1 MVKSTS
7 RKGVLKAKG
16 STKAKRTSRWEEFL
30 SFCNA
35 HADSSWWFRGVSDNK
50 YRLIPKVGRDAENVD
65 WQQPTESGRTTTFA
79 VLEMRVF
86 NAFKRRSVLSLPVR
100 PESPFE
106 WLALA
111 QHHGVP
117 TRLLDWTPNPLMA
130 AWFATRKTDAP
141 DDQVAKV
148 IAVKATA
155 KWREHEE
162 DIDPFDKRRKEPVF
176 VVSPHWHPR
185 VRAQRG
191 CFSIHPTPNQPWS
204 LNGLTHNEFEI
215 DHSEWRAFQRRLFYF
230 GVDASTTMADLA
242 GLGDALAW
250 QLRSRVGVG
259 EAGY

>member
-1 MVKSTS
+1 MQ
-7 RKGVLKAKG
+7 
-16 STKAKRTSRWEEFL
+16 
-30 SFCNA
+30 
-35 HADSSWWFRGVSDNK
+35 
-50 YRLIPKVGRDAENVD
+50 I
-65 WQQPTESGRTTTFA
+65 WQNPVERERGRTTTFA
-79 VLEMRVF
+79 DLETRVF
-86 NAFKRRSVLSLPVR
+86 RAFKRRAVLSLTVR
-100 PESPFE
+100 PATDFE
-106 WLALA
+106 WLAVA

-130 AWFATRKTDAP
+130 AWFATNKTDAK
-141 DDQVAKV
+141 DDQVAAI

-162 DIDPFDKRRKEPVF
+162 NLDPFDKRRKEPVF

-191 CFSIHPTPNQPWS
+191 CFSIHPTPNKPWD
-204 LNGLTHNEFEI
+204 LKGLTHEKFEI
-215 DHSEWRAFQRRLFYF
+215 NHKEWRTFQRRLFYF